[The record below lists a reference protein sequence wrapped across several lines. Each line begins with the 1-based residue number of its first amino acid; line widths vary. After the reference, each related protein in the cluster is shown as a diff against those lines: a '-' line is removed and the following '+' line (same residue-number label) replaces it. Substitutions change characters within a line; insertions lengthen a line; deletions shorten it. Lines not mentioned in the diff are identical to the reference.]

1 MPMLQRF
8 NRWYHYE
15 IEMHA
20 AVLESVE
27 TIGER
32 GRAEGLHQRCL
43 ELLAHILVAR
53 RFWLH
58 RLGATDEVPA
68 NFFPSGMTSEELRME
83 SVDVARVWHDYL
95 TNLTEEDLSKSVEYT
110 STEGPRFRSTVE
122 DTLTQLFGHSW
133 YHRGQIAALVRAG
146 GGTPAET
153 DFVFWARETL

>member
-1 MPMLQRF
+1 MLQRF
-8 NRWYHYE
+8 HRWYHYE
-15 IEMHA
+15 MDMHA
-20 AVLESVE
+20 KVLASIE

-32 GRAEGLHQRCL
+32 GRADGLYQRCL
-43 ELLAHILVAR
+43 DLFAHILLAR

-58 RLGATDEVPA
+58 RLGVTEKPPA
-68 NFFPSGMTSEELRME
+68 SFFPSGQTSEALKVE
-83 SVDVARVWHDYL
+83 SAEIETIWHDYL
-95 TNLTEEDLSKSVEYT
+95 MRLTEEDLDRTIEYT

-153 DFVFWARETL
+153 DFVFWARESL